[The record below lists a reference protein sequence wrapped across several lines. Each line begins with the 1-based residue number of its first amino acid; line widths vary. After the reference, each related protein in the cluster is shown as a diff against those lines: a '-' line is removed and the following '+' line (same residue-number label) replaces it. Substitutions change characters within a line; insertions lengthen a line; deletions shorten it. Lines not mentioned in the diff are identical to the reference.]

1 MISLR
6 VEHLHYAYNG
16 TPALV
21 DISLTIAPGEFVAV
35 VGQNGSGKTTLVKHF
50 NGLLKPTRGR
60 VWVADRETGPLA
72 VADLARQVGY
82 VFQNPDHQIS
92 QPTVRAEIAFG
103 LHNLGFA
110 RSEVAQH
117 TAEALATFGLE
128 AFANQPPA
136 VLGFGLRRKVALASV
151 CVLRPPVLILD
162 EPTNGLEARAAD
174 EVLQLA
180 ETLCAEGHTI
190 VLISHDMRRVAAH
203 ARRCVLLK
211 QGRLVRDAPTRDVF
225 ADIQGLTEARLAPP
239 PVTQLAHALNWET
252 PLTPEEFYAQYAQ
265 RRAQPGKGQPPA

>member
-1 MISLR
+1 MAI
-6 VEHLHYAYNG
+6 
-16 TPALV
+16 
-21 DISLTIAPGEFVAV
+21 

-60 VWVADRETGPLA
+60 VWVAERDTTPLE
-72 VADLARQVGY
+72 VADLARLVGY

-92 QPTVRAEIAFG
+92 QATVRAEIAFG
-103 LHNLGFA
+103 LRNLGFA
-110 RSEVAQH
+110 ESDVAQR
-117 TAEALATFGLE
+117 TAETLADFGLE
-128 AFANQPPA
+128 AYAGRPPA

-180 ETLCAEGHTI
+180 TRLCAEGHTI
-190 VLISHDMRRVAAH
+190 ILISHDMRRVAAY

-211 QGRLVRDAPTRDVF
+211 QGRVLQDAPTADVF
-225 ADIQGLTEARLAPP
+225 ADADLLAQARLAPP
-239 PVTQLAHALNWET
+239 PVTQLAHALAWGT
-252 PLTPEEFYAQYAQ
+252 PLTPEEFYQQYVQ
-265 RRAQPGKGQPPA
+265 RRG

>member
-1 MISLR
+1 MIPLR
-6 VEHLHYAYNG
+6 VEHLHFAYNG
-16 TPALV
+16 APALADV
-21 DISLTIAPGEFVAV
+21 SLTIAPGEFVAI

-92 QPTVRAEIAFG
+92 QATVRAEIAFG

-110 RSEVAQH
+110 DGEAAQR
-117 TAEALATFGLE
+117 TAEALAAFGLE
-128 AFANQPPA
+128 ACADRPPA
-136 VLGFGLRRKVALASV
+136 VLGFGIRRKVALAGV

-180 ETLCAEGHTI
+180 ERLCAEGHTI
-190 VLISHDMRRVAAH
+190 LLISHDMRRVAAH

-211 QGRLVRDAPTRDVF
+211 QGRIVRDAPTPEVF
-225 ADIQGLTEARLAPP
+225 ADVQGLAEARLAPP
-239 PVTQLAHALNWET
+239 PVTQLAQTLQWGT
-252 PLTPEEFYAQYAQ
+252 PLTPGQFYDEYAR
-265 RRAQPGKGQPPA
+265 RRAKAATP